1 MNLKEKKER
10 LKVKTKDNYPT
21 HYSKIPAGVRREN
34 REPEKHK
41 YANENRKEKKIK
53 VEPKNDKPKSN
64 FKKEWR
70 ENEVMRGR
78 R

>member
-41 YANENRKEKKIK
+41 YANENRKGKRLK
-53 VEPKNDKPKSN
+53 
-64 FKKEWR
+64 
-70 ENEVMRGR
+70 
-78 R
+78 